1 MEENMSNI
9 NCSAVGRALE
19 DLVAAVRFNATLP
32 PECRNNV
39 ITLVKDP
46 KRPEMIMVNGSV
58 QNLRLLLVDLFK
70 ARPELRSVVQSV
82 LNDMYMVVSR

>member
-1 MEENMSNI
+1 MEKNMSN
-9 NCSAVGRALE
+9 NSYAVDRALE

-32 PECRNNV
+32 PEDRNNV

-58 QNLRLLLVDLFK
+58 QNLRPLLVDLFK
-70 ARPELRSVVQSV
+70 ARPELRFVVQSV
-82 LNDMYMVVSR
+82 MNDMYRVESR